1 MSFAA
6 HALVPYLKKQV
17 KAMQAEAQAAAPRP
31 FTHLHLHSQYSLLDG
46 AIRLDALMPRLREL
60 GMQSVALTDHGN
72 MYGAVHFY
80 KAAKKHGIKPIFGCE
95 AYVASKSRHDRSAR
109 DSSHIILLAKDAEG
123 YQNLSY
129 LVSMGFLEGFY
140 YNPRIDQEIL
150 RKHSRGLIGL
160 SACLGGVVNKVLR
173 QEGRSQAMA
182 RAQEI
187 ADCFAPGDFYL
198 ELQDNG
204 YEEQRRANEALIE
217 IGRTLNLPMVA
228 TADAHYLMPADAKA
242 HEVLMCIGQGRTLE
256 DFRARGRH
264 SDKLYVR
271 SPEEMWAAFET
282 LCPQAVANT
291 QHIADRCNVELDL
304 SHTFLPNYQV
314 PEGQSRES
322 YLQQVARAG
331 LERRLAE
338 AYYPTDEKAYAER
351 LDYELQV
358 ITKMGFAGY
367 FLIVWDFIRHAKE
380 QEIPVGPGRGS
391 GAGSLVAYCLRIT
404 DLDPL
409 PYDLLFERFL
419 NPERVSMPDFD
430 IDFCQDRR
438 GEVIDYVADKYGRQ
452 NVGQIVTYSLLSA
465 KSVIKDVGRVMQ
477 LPFAEV
483 NELTKLIP
491 NLVNGKKVSIDQAL
505 EIEPKLKQ
513 AQREKPVYAQ
523 VIDIARSLEG
533 LGRQTGMHAAGIVIG
548 DKPLWEYVPVCR
560 GKEGEIVTQFA
571 KDEVEE
577 AGLVKFDF
585 LGLKTLTVIA
595 KAQAHVRAC
604 PGQGPL
610 GDNAA
615 FDAERVPL
623 DDAKVYQLIASGD
636 TDGVFQLESS
646 GFKELLK
653 RLRPDRFED
662 VVAAVALYRPGPLDA
677 GMVDDYIAR
686 KHGRKKVS
694 YPHPVCES
702 ILSPTYGV
710 IVYQEQVMR
719 IAVALCGFSMGEAD
733 ILRKAM
739 GKKKAD
745 VMAKMRAQFVDGAH
759 DKSGMPKAE
768 ADELFTQ
775 IEKFAGYAF
784 NKSHSA
790 AYAVISYQTAFL
802 KTYYPLEFMAAL
814 LSTEMRDQDNVVRYI
829 SSAKEH
835 GIRVL
840 PPCINRSGRDFSVVR
855 DERGGAILFGL
866 GAVKGLGDSAIEA
879 ILDAR
884 QTALAER
891 RAKDANASHAFYC
904 LFDFCERVDIKRI
917 NKKTLESLVK
927 SGATDSLE
935 RPRASLFAA
944 IEPALDAGQRAFR
957 DRTLGQAN
965 LFAALAPQNAAQTAG
980 ASDRRYV
987 DGPEWPAKE
996 RLGLEKEAL
1005 GFYITG
1011 HPLDAFAED
1020 LPRLATVNALSL
1032 AQAASAGGRFGAEV
1046 AMAGVVAAIKE
1057 RPLKNGNGRMAFVTL
1072 EDHLGCVE
1080 VLIFSKAFAEGESA
1094 LKSGEPILVRGH
1106 CMVDGDDEGGGQ
1118 VKLRAQS
1125 ITTLSQERVQR
1136 ARSLELKLP
1145 IARADEKFFL
1155 QLKQIFS
1162 QHRGSVPV
1170 TLELIQPDA
1179 FVATLSVSD
1188 ALRICPTDECL
1199 THLHTLA
1206 GREAVLLR

>member
-1 MSFAA
+1 MSS
-6 HALVPYLKKQV
+6 VV
-17 KAMQAEAQAAAPRP
+17 VQAAGPAVPN
-31 FTHLHLHSQYSLLDG
+31 FAHLHLHSQYSLLTG
-46 AIRLDALMPRLREL
+46 AIRLDALMPHVREL
-60 GMQSVALTDHGN
+60 GMDSVALTDQGN

-80 KAAKKHGIKPIFGCE
+80 KAAKKHGIKPILGCDV
-95 AYVASKSRHDRSAR
+95 YVAGKSRHDRHSR
-109 DSSHIILLAKDAEG
+109 DAAHLVLLAENAEG
-123 YQNLSY
+123 YQNLTY

-140 YNPRIDQEIL
+140 YTPRIDAELLAQ
-150 RKHSRGLIGL
+150 HSRGIIAL
-160 SACLGGVVNKVLR
+160 SGGLGGVVAKALLR
-173 QEGRSQAMA
+173 DGPKEAEAVAERYAEMMG
-182 RAQEI
+182 
-187 ADCFAPGDFYL
+187 PNNFYL
-198 ELQDNG
+198 ELQDTG
-204 YEEQRRANEALIE
+204 FAEQARVNDALRD
-217 IGRTLNLPMVA
+217 IGKRLGVPLVA
-228 TADAHYLMPADAKA
+228 AAQAHYLVPQNAHA
-242 HEVLMCIGQGRTLE
+242 HEVLLCIGQGRTLE
-256 DFRARGRH
+256 DFRARGRPVGGLH
-264 SDKLYVR
+264 VR
-271 SPEEMWAAFET
+271 SPEEMWRAFGEV
-282 LCPQAVANT
+282 CPEALHNT
-291 QHIADRCNVELDL
+291 VRIAERCNVELDL
-304 SHTFLPNYQV
+304 SSTYLPNYQV
-314 PEGQSRES
+314 PPEESRES
-322 YLQQVARAG
+322 YLSRITHEG
-331 LERRLAE
+331 LARRLQE
-338 AYYPTDEKAYAER
+338 AYYKTDSAVYEKR
-351 LDYELQV
+351 LDYELGV
-358 ITKMGFAGY
+358 INKMGFAGY
-367 FLIVWDFIRHAKE
+367 FLIVWDFIRFAKE
-380 QEIPVGPGRGS
+380 QQIPVGPGRGS

-438 GEVIDYVADKYGRQ
+438 GEVIDYVGRKYGRN
-452 NVGQIVTYSLLSA
+452 NVGQIVTYGLLSA

-491 NLVNGKKVSIDQAL
+491 NLVNGKKVDIDQAL
-505 EIEPKLKQ
+505 ALEPKLVQ
-513 AQREKPVYAQ
+513 VQREKPVYAE

-533 LGRQTGMHAAGIVIG
+533 LGRQTGIHAAGIVIG

-595 KAQAHVRAC
+595 KAQNHVRAC
-604 PGQGPL
+604 PGTGPL
-610 GDNAA
+610 GNNAD

-623 DDAKVYQLIASGD
+623 DDPKVYALIASGD

-686 KHGRKKVS
+686 KHGRKQVS

-719 IAVALCGFSMGEAD
+719 IAVALSGFSMGEAD

-759 DKSGMPKAE
+759 EKSQMPRAA
-768 ADELFTQ
+768 ADDLFTQ

-802 KTYYPLEFMAAL
+802 KTFYPLEFMAAL

-840 PPCINRSGRDFSVVR
+840 PPDINLSGRDFSVVR
-855 DERGGAILFGL
+855 DEKGGAILFGL
-866 GAVKGLGDSAIEA
+866 GAVKGIGDGAIEA
-879 ILDAR
+879 VVEAR
-884 QTALAER
+884 GETKVAGPAG
-891 RAKDANASHAFYC
+891 NAAPGEGRGQSTQNTRPFFC
-904 LFDFCERVDIKRI
+904 LFDFCERVDVRRV
-917 NKKTLESLVK
+917 NKKTLEGLVK
-927 SGATDSLE
+927 SGATDCLG
-935 RPRASLFAA
+935 RPRAQIFSA
-944 IEPALDAGQRAFR
+944 IEAALDCGQRAFR

-965 LFAALAPQNAAQTAG
+965 LFAALAPKNEGERAQAMAARNYG
-980 ASDRRYV
+980 SS
-987 DGPEWPAKE
+987 PEWPPKE
-996 RLGLEKEAL
+996 RLMLEKEAL

-1011 HPLDAFAED
+1011 HPLDAFADD
-1020 LPRLATVNALSL
+1020 LPRLANTTTQSL
-1032 AQAASAGGRFGAEV
+1032 AQVAQSAGRFGADV
-1046 AMAGVVAAIKE
+1046 ALAGVVAAIKE
-1057 RPLKNGNGRMAFVTL
+1057 RPLKSGNGRMAFVTL
-1072 EDHLGCVE
+1072 EDHLGTCEMV
-1080 VLIFSKAFAEGESA
+1080 VFSRAFAEGEAA
-1094 LKSGEPILVRGH
+1094 LKSGEPILVRGQ
-1106 CMVDGDDEGGGQ
+1106 CMLDGDEEGEGA
-1118 VKLRAQS
+1118 VKVRVQS
-1125 ITTLSQERVQR
+1125 IVRLGEVRMQNAKNLRLRLPVAE
-1136 ARSLELKLP
+1136 ANEKL
-1145 IARADEKFFL
+1145 L
-1155 QLKQIFS
+1155 QQLKQCLS

-1170 TLELIQPDA
+1170 TLQLEQPEA

-1188 ALRICPTDECL
+1188 ALRICPSDEL
-1199 THLHTLA
+1199 LA
-1206 GREAVLLR
+1206 SLQGLVGRAQVQLR